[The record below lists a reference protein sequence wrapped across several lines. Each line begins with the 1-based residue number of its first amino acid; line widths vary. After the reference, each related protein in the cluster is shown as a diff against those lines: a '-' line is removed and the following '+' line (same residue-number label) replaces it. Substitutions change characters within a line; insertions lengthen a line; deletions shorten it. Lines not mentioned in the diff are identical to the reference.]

1 MDTTLILDQMD
12 VRGRLPTEAIRAASA
27 NRASA
32 APIFVQAIERYL
44 SAGGDSPSPDAL
56 FFIFHLLGDWR
67 EKSAY
72 RPLARLLRR
81 PGDEIDS
88 ILDGAITETSH
99 RVMAAVFDGDP
110 EPLYEVILDP
120 GADEYVR
127 SRMCETIA
135 MVTLRGEMPR
145 AEAAR
150 FLRACYFDLDPQDP
164 EVECWVW
171 HGWQSAI
178 AMLGLVELKPLVEQ
192 AFARG
197 LISDTWLS
205 FRHFEQDLQEA
216 IADPA
221 GLFVRCDEFTLFG
234 DTVQELSDWHCFRPK
249 APKTRERGNT
259 LWRGLPDGPATNP
272 FKDVGRNDPCPCG
285 SGIKFKKCCLA
296 VGPTALAV

>member
-1 MDTTLILDQMD
+1 M
-12 VRGRLPTEAIRAASA
+12 
-27 NRASA
+27 
-32 APIFVQAIERYL
+32 
-44 SAGGDSPSPDAL
+44 
-56 FFIFHLLGDWR
+56 
-67 EKSAY
+67 
-72 RPLARLLRR
+72 
-81 PGDEIDS
+81 
-88 ILDGAITETSH
+88 LDGAITETSH

-135 MVTLRGEMPR
+135 MVTLRGEIPR
-145 AEAAR
+145 AEAVR

-171 HGWQSAI
+171 HGWQTAI

-197 LISDTWLS
+197 LISDAWLS
-205 FRHFEQDLQEA
+205 FRHFEEDLQEA
-216 IADPA
+216 IADPT
-221 GLFVRCDEFTLFG
+221 GLFVRSDEFTLFG
-234 DTVQELSDWHCFRPK
+234 DTIQELSDWDCFRPK

-259 LWRGLPDGPATNP
+259 LWRGLTDGPATNQ
-272 FKDVGRNDPCPCG
+272 FKDIGRNDPCPCG

-296 VGPTALAV
+296 VGPTALAM